1 MASMNYFLSED
12 VTWWENEGHRRLS
25 DILHCK
31 LIIFTTG
38 LDSKR
43 LKDVILELR
52 IFMVAISVLE
62 ILTWIHLVGV

>member
-31 LIIFTTG
+31 L
-38 LDSKR
+38 
-43 LKDVILELR
+43 DVHVIAVYNG
-52 IFMVAISVLE
+52 INSVSD
-62 ILTWIHLVGV
+62 GGQCK